1 MGELLS
7 TVRDDLSV
15 RASQAALRYLADAQA
30 KGRSGGRPWLF
41 VSRPTDRAVLLG
53 RFQSVRSVSLAACR
67 DRDLAVLRRV
77 TGGSLVVA
85 GPGTVHFG
93 LVFPYDQGPLEA
105 NVRQILQKYGVVV
118 TSFVAA
124 AAGRAR
130 YYGRELVS
138 VDEVPVALCSFEL
151 DEHGVATI
159 EGLVGVAESIWPD
172 PELRGPDRT
181 KRRDERVRPLSAEV
195 PDLTVD
201 QVLDTGPEA
210 VAKALGLESRPRD
223 FLPLELERIRLL
235 ERRVGV
241 SESEEDLGPTFG
253 KRWRSQPVAEVIGY
267 VEAIVGVAQGRFLT
281 DVRIF
286 GDFLADSPGI
296 RALEERLRMCPVER
310 RQVAVTIDEVLG
322 APNHVILGIRR
333 LGSILEAILDAAGKA
348 VAKAE

>member
-1 MGELLS
+1 MGELLL

-30 KGRSGGRPWLF
+30 KGRTDGRPWLF

-53 RFQSVRSVSLAACR
+53 RFQSVRSVALEACR
-67 DRDLAVLRRV
+67 ERGLAVIRRV
-77 TGGSLVVA
+77 TGGSLVAA
-85 GPGTVHFG
+85 GPETVHFG
-93 LVFPYDQGPLEA
+93 LVFRYDEGPLDA
-105 NVRQILQKYGVVV
+105 TVRQILQKYGLVV

-124 AAGRAR
+124 VAGRAR

-138 VDEVPVALCSFEL
+138 VDDVPVALCSFEL
-151 DEHGVATI
+151 DQHGVATI
-159 EGLVGVAESIWPD
+159 EGLVGLGESIWPD
-172 PELRGPDRT
+172 VELRAPDRT
-181 KRRDERVRPLSAEV
+181 KRQSERVRPLAAEL
-195 PDLTVD
+195 PDVTAGQL
-201 QVLDTGPEA
+201 LEAGPKA
-210 VAKALGLESRPRD
+210 VAEALGLDVRQRD
-223 FLPLELERIRLL
+223 FLPLELERVKLL
-235 ERRVGV
+235 ERRVLV
-241 SESEEDLGPTFG
+241 SESEEDLGPIFG

-333 LGSILEAILDAAGKA
+333 LGSILDAILDAAGKA
-348 VAKAE
+348 AAKAE